1 MQSRWFA
8 AGLLSAACFSPSL
21 LFSVV
26 VSGPSRAAPVLASA
40 TTRPRAA
47 AAAGAWPAVACGG
60 VVLAAAS
67 RGKRRRCMRM
77 AEEGDFSLTGML
89 GQQKAEEEEEKK
101 MEQAGKAETASGS
114 PRAQQSLLDAF
125 FDKEIDVAD
134 LEEYAKT
141 YEEEQQDSSKR
152 QIAYKLYPSKQYILY
167 LAKKNAIKTW
177 AKDGNQ
183 GGLEVQIAVLTERI
197 RNMVLHMR
205 EFRRDYKCRMKLTS
219 LVCRRR
225 RYLDKLAAK
234 NLDAYMKIREELKI
248 RHVYRMEALRNRLPA
263 YVYATKDRLHRPGRK
278 TLNRLK
284 KTKALFTR
292 RLARQLRQGRER
304 KVIHRTKKKLD
315 SREWM
320 TRPYDEVRAW
330 EKKKDLGNY
339 LDPLNMP

>member
-1 MQSRWFA
+1 MTSRLLGV
-8 AGLLSAACFSPSL
+8 GLLAAALSPGL

-26 VSGPSRAAPVLASA
+26 VRSPSRTAPAAPSA
-40 TTRPRAA
+40 QRL
-47 AAAGAWPAVACGG
+47 AAGGGGVAPSVAVCGVV
-60 VVLAAAS
+60 VVLAAS
-67 RGKRRRCMRM
+67 RGNARKKCSRKAGIM
-77 AEEGDFSLTGML
+77 GSLDDL
-89 GQQKAEEEEEKK
+89 KKEEEEEKEMQEK
-101 MEQAGKAETASGS
+101 GKSQEYGTKSSDEGDK
-114 PRAQQSLLDAF
+114 LKAF
-125 FDKEIDVAD
+125 FDQDIDISE
-134 LEEYAKT
+134 LEEYAKQYAEDAADT
-141 YEEEQQDSSKR
+141 SKR
-152 QIAYKLYPSKQYILY
+152 QIAYKLYPSKQYVLY

-248 RHVYRMEALRNRLPA
+248 RHVYRMEALKNRLPA
-263 YVYATKDRLHRPGRK
+263 YVYAVKDRLHRPGRK

-330 EKKKDLGNY
+330 ERNKDLGNY